1 MPTQAPWHGMRL
13 SIPVNGGLEN
23 LDRSTR
29 QFPSPSIR
37 KKSFGIPMKPSLRLL
52 PVLFAAT
59 TLAYSQDEVG
69 SVSSEL
75 EPACLATPTIA
86 RILGE
91 IPDGTPPP
99 ATPPRPEYHVAA
111 QDILSTTTHE
121 QGGRT
126 ITIWEI
132 KPIAL
137 PPPPPPAEIT
147 PAEPDAEYSQRLSEY
162 REAHPKNELL
172 FLGATVFRS
181 QDSPPRTLVRWWPQG
196 GRGPITFWS
205 SADFALIAGGINSFM
220 DTAGDTH
227 HLLMGWGNVDIER
240 MTEIYAAAG
249 REFEVP
255 DMPEFPEGN
264 ATLQII
270 GDLLPT
276 DEERVV
282 IESLHDLYNSEME
295 ELRTAYEGRERA
307 RIEREEY
314 LKANPPQ
321 PKDITLN
328 FWRTEKSAANGKGE
342 SK

>member
-1 MPTQAPWHGMRL
+1 MKSSLRI
-13 SIPVNGGLEN
+13 IPV
-23 LDRSTR
+23 
-29 QFPSPSIR
+29 
-37 KKSFGIPMKPSLRLL
+37 LL
-52 PVLFAAT
+52 ASAA
-59 TLAYSQDEVG
+59 LAYSQELT
-69 SVSSEL
+69 SVSGEF
-75 EPACLATPTIA
+75 EPTSLAEPTTA

-99 ATPPRPEYHVAA
+99 PAPPKPEYRIADTDVLQTA
-111 QDILSTTTHE
+111 THE

-126 ITIWEI
+126 ITIREI

-147 PAEPDAEYSQRLSEY
+147 LAEPDAEFSQRLAEY

-181 QDSPPRTLVRWWPQG
+181 KDSPPRTLVRWWPMG
-196 GRGPITFWS
+196 GKGSITFWS
-205 SADFALIAGGINSFM
+205 SADFALIAGGINSFA

-227 HLLMGWGNVDIER
+227 HMLMGWGNVDIDR
-240 MTEIYAAAG
+240 MAELYAAKG
-249 REFEVP
+249 REYAAP
-255 DMPEFPEGN
+255 DLPNFPEGK
-264 ATLQII
+264 ATFQIT
-270 GDLLPT
+270 GESQPT
-276 DEERVV
+276 AEERVV
-282 IESLHDLYNSEME
+282 IQSLHDIYNSELE
-295 ELRTAYEGRERA
+295 RLKTAYEGRERA

-328 FWRTEKSAANGKGE
+328 FWRTEKPASNGKGE